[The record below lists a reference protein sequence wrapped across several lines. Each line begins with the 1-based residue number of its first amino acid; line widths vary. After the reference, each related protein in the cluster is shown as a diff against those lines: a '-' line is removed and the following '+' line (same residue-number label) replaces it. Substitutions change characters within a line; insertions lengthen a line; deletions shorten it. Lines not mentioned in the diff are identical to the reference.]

1 MDISK
6 LFFGR
11 KLIFFVL
18 IFFLISFAHAD
29 QVVESNVSVVID
41 GAPPFIEIFNPMN
54 MNYRNDTFLMVDYN
68 VSDQSAIDSVW
79 YWLNGGTNKSIAKSN
94 FSKAFYLDLA
104 EDSYILRIYANDS
117 FGFLDFSEV
126 SFTVDNFLSYCGD
139 GRKNQDS
146 EQCDGADLNAGTCA
160 SVLGDYEGTLACTNE
175 CKFDTTRC
183 TLIIGNVINNNQGGG
198 GGGGGGGAIAKPV
211 NKTNLTFS
219 EGGEE
224 AVRIELGD
232 NISLVDIKDGEKVV
246 IVDIYGNEF
255 EISFV
260 LSIDGKVI
268 AKMLNGD
275 YIVPRDDVL
284 PIAIGEREMYLGVES
299 SDTNG
304 AKIVL
309 GMDANAVREYI
320 NPGLG
325 NIINNIKNNNK
336 LLYYVLIGI
345 VGILVL
351 VIIVLAVWYFVGARK
366 KEKGIEEIKMG
377 LK

>member
-1 MDISK
+1 M
-6 LFFGR
+6 
-11 KLIFFVL
+11 
-18 IFFLISFAHAD
+18 
-29 QVVESNVSVVID
+29 
-41 GAPPFIEIFNPMN
+41 
-54 MNYRNDTFLMVDYN
+54 
-68 VSDQSAIDSVW
+68 
-79 YWLNGGTNKSIAKSN
+79 
-94 FSKAFYLDLA
+94 
-104 EDSYILRIYANDS
+104 
-117 FGFLDFSEV
+117 
-126 SFTVDNFLSYCGD
+126 
-139 GRKNQDS
+139 
-146 EQCDGADLNAGTCA
+146 
-160 SVLGDYEGTLACTNE
+160 
-175 CKFDTTRC
+175 
-183 TLIIGNVINNNQGGG
+183 
-198 GGGGGGGAIAKPV
+198 
-211 NKTNLTFS
+211 
-219 EGGEE
+219 
-224 AVRIELGD
+224 
-232 NISLVDIKDGEKVV
+232 DIKDGEKVV